1 MRTLTKF
8 LLPLSPRPATLVAA
22 GISAEFATNGVML
35 CLRPPAELAQRIAVP
50 SGDKP
55 DQLHVTLIYLGKLGD
70 IPQAE
75 LDKLTRQMPFIA
87 ANMPQIGLSFNRIG
101 RLGDNNATVLM
112 GDNGSLKRWRELL
125 STYLR
130 DYVTWVDTYAFLPH
144 MTLGYWMTDA
154 EAPEIG
160 PYNEAVSWVSDSIY
174 LKIGPN
180 ESRYPVDNTSNS
192 VEGPLYFEGEE
203 ELEPQV
209 SASASLTTTV
219 RIR

>member
-1 MRTLTKF
+1 MRALTKF
-8 LLPLSPRPATLVAA
+8 LLPLSPRPATVVAA

-35 CLRPPAELAQRIAVP
+35 ALKPPAELAARIAVP

-55 DQLHVTLIYLGKLGD
+55 DQLHVTLVYLGKLGD

-75 LDKLTRQMPFIA
+75 LDKLARQMPFIA
-87 ANMPQIGLSFNRIG
+87 ANLPQIGLGFNRIE
-101 RLGDNNATVLM
+101 RLGDKNATVLI
-112 GDNGSLKRWRELL
+112 GENDSLKRWRELL
-125 STYLR
+125 ASYLR
-130 DYVTWVDTYAFLPH
+130 DYVTWVDSFAFLPH
-144 MTLGYWMTDA
+144 MTLGYWPTEA
-154 EAPEIG
+154 EAPELG
-160 PYNEAVSWVSDSIY
+160 PYHEAISWVSDSIY

-203 ELEPQV
+203 EELESQV
-209 SASASLTTTV
+209 SASASLTTV